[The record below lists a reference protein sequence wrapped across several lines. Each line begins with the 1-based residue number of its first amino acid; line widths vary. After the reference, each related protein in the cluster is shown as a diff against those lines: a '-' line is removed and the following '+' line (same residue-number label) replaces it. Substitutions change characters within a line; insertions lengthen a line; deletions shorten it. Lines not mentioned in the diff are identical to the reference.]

1 MIRREQPPDEPP
13 VGNVSHTVGVRIDL
27 HTHSTES
34 DGTDTPAELVATA
47 LAAGLDAIAITDH
60 DTTAGWA
67 EAERAVRELAAP
79 GTFRLVPGA
88 ELSCSCPTG
97 RGGTTTVH
105 LLAYLFDPKSP
116 ALQQEQARLRAER
129 RSRLHQMARRMA
141 DDGFPVDPDELMAG
155 LPPDSPGGRPHLAR
169 ALVAAGTVA
178 SVDEAFARYLGTG
191 GQYYLPRTDTPVHRA
206 IEMITEA
213 GGVTVL
219 AHLEGRVLH
228 DRSYPNIETKEL
240 MIDNAFKIDGIEG
253 GYVREV
259 KVSSKMTEA
268 DRMQTLYYLYQL
280 HQRGIEKKGLISYTK
295 EKKTEEIVLNEEN
308 NKRLEDALQKIQT
321 LLSQSK
327 PPPFRRLPY
336 CTKCA
341 YQFFCF
347 AREEDNG

>member
-1 MIRREQPPDEPP
+1 MISISGIQ
-13 VGNVSHTVGVRIDL
+13 VNYYFV
-27 HTHSTES
+27 
-34 DGTDTPAELVATA
+34 
-47 LAAGLDAIAITDH
+47 
-60 DTTAGWA
+60 
-67 EAERAVRELAAP
+67 
-79 GTFRLVPGA
+79 
-88 ELSCSCPTG
+88 CP
-97 RGGTTTVH
+97 RK
-105 LLAYLFDPKSP
+105 LWLFSK
-116 ALQQEQARLRAER
+116 
-129 RSRLHQMARRMA
+129 
-141 DDGFPVDPDELMAG
+141 
-155 LPPDSPGGRPHLAR
+155 
-169 ALVAAGTVA
+169 
-178 SVDEAFARYLGTG
+178 
-191 GQYYLPRTDTPVHRA
+191 
-206 IEMITEA
+206 
-213 GGVTVL
+213 GVTLENEHDRV
-219 AHLEGRVLH
+219 LEGRVLH